1 MAVALTILPIVLTLV
16 CGYFLVVT
24 HILPRDQWGG
34 IETLSYRLLIPA
46 VLIKSIAATELS
58 LSKFGSMLMA
68 LVLTLVLTGL
78 LVLGFRWWQTQ
89 DKLPNPAFT
98 TLFQPTTRWNVF
110 IALAAAE
117 LFIGPHGVAL
127 IALSMAVLVPLIN
140 IINVMVLAFFGPA
153 PARGLPIASMILKNP
168 LLQACAIGI
177 VINLSGISLPTFALQ
192 TLELIAGA
200 ALGVGILAI
209 GAGVS
214 AERLIQRSS
223 ALGFGVIFRMVLGP
237 AIFLS
242 VAAGLGLGQTEVMT
256 GIVIMAVPTA
266 SDGYILAEKMGG
278 DAALYADILAW
289 QTILSMLT
297 LPLLILFLTA
307 TWG

>member
-1 MAVALTILPIVLTLV
+1 MAI
-16 CGYFLVVT
+16 
-24 HILPRDQWGG
+24 
-34 IETLSYRLLIPA
+34 
-46 VLIKSIAATELS
+46 
-58 LSKFGSMLMA
+58 
-68 LVLTLVLTGL
+68 
-78 LVLGFRWWQTQ
+78 
-89 DKLPNPAFT
+89 
-98 TLFQPTTRWNVF
+98 
-110 IALAAAE
+110 
-117 LFIGPHGVAL
+117 
-127 IALSMAVLVPLIN
+127 LVPLIN

-192 TLELIAGA
+192 TLELITGA

-223 ALGFGVIFRMVLGP
+223 ALGFGVIFCMVLSP
-237 AIFLS
+237 EIFLS

-266 SDGYILAEKMGG
+266 SNGYILAKKMGG

>member
-1 MAVALTILPIVLTLV
+1 
-16 CGYFLVVT
+16 
-24 HILPRDQWGG
+24 
-34 IETLSYRLLIPA
+34 
-46 VLIKSIAATELS
+46 
-58 LSKFGSMLMA
+58 MA
-68 LVLTLVLTGL
+68 LVLNLVLTGL

-98 TLFQPTTRWNVF
+98 TLFQTTTRWNVF

-140 IINVMVLAFFGPA
+140 IINVMVLAFFGPT
-153 PARGLPIASMILKNP
+153 PSRGLPIASMILKNP

-223 ALGFGVIFRMVLGP
+223 ALGFGVIFCMVLSP
-237 AIFLS
+237 EIFLS

-266 SDGYILAEKMGG
+266 SNGYILAKKMGG

>member
-1 MAVALTILPIVLTLV
+1 MSWFCFFWTSPSA
-16 CGYFLVVT
+16 
-24 HILPRDQWGG
+24 R
-34 IETLSYRLLIPA
+34 PA
-46 VLIKSIAATELS
+46 DRKHDLES
-58 LSKFGSMLMA
+58 
-68 LVLTLVLTGL
+68 
-78 LVLGFRWWQTQ
+78 
-89 DKLPNPAFT
+89 
-98 TLFQPTTRWNVF
+98 
-110 IALAAAE
+110 
-117 LFIGPHGVAL
+117 
-127 IALSMAVLVPLIN
+127 
-140 IINVMVLAFFGPA
+140 
-153 PARGLPIASMILKNP
+153 P

-209 GAGVS
+209 GASVS

-266 SDGYILAEKMGG
+266 SNGYILAKKMGG